1 MTRIS
6 EAVLLFLLN
15 ATWQVTL
22 VALLVSASDR
32 VLRPAAARYRHPLWV
47 AALLMSVVLTP
58 SSPLRLA
65 PVTGWLPRPDS
76 VNRDQSS
83 LREFTAT
90 KPQLEGG
97 EGAVRPVS
105 GGGTLPWIVMP
116 IVALGRP
123 LALTIAA
130 IYGLLLLYRAGVLWR
145 AWNQTRT
152 IRRSARRVELSPQM
166 AQALAPCQRVL
177 GL

>member
-1 MTRIS
+1 MRPR
-6 EAVLLFLLN
+6 LLN
-15 ATWQVTL
+15 L
-22 VALLVSASDR
+22 
-32 VLRPAAARYRHPLWV
+32 PAR
-47 AALLMSVVLTP
+47 
-58 SSPLRLA
+58 
-65 PVTGWLPRPDS
+65 
-76 VNRDQSS
+76 
-83 LREFTAT
+83 

-97 EGAVRPVS
+97 EGAVRPVC

-166 AQALAPCQRVL
+166 AQALARCQRVL
-177 GL
+177 GLGQISIL